1 MSAFSDDN
9 AIKKFKSGTEAFD
22 AKSNNGE
29 KTELQGGTFK
39 EATPNIVNNK
49 GYNIPINVASEQQV
63 QLEQNVEAES
73 DIPVIPA
80 EIVKKPG
87 KNIKGE
93 IGQIKKDFA
102 IKQSALRIRRQ
113 RYLKMCV
120 QKIRM
125 HWHPLQTQK

>member
-1 MSAFSDDN
+1 M
-9 AIKKFKSGTEAFD
+9 
-22 AKSNNGE
+22 
-29 KTELQGGTFK
+29 QGGTFK

-87 KNIKGE
+87 KNIGSVSSVPLLH
-93 IGQIKKDFA
+93 KKHMY
-102 IKQSALRIRRQ
+102 KNR
-113 RYLKMCV
+113 V
-120 QKIRM
+120 
-125 HWHPLQTQK
+125 

>member
-9 AIKKFKSGTEAFD
+9 AIKKFKSGTEVFD

-63 QLEQNVEAES
+63 QPEQNVEAEN

-80 EIVKKPG
+80 EIVKKTG
-87 KNIKGE
+87 KNIGSVSSVPLLH
-93 IGQIKKDFA
+93 KKN
-102 IKQSALRIRRQ
+102 KCTKTECNRRKRI
-113 RYLKMCV
+113 YSL
-120 QKIRM
+120 
-125 HWHPLQTQK
+125 